1 MQLIICDNK
10 NINIES
16 SESVIYTDNIKPCI
30 GCFNCWCKGKCIF
43 KDSNIK
49 ELIEKA
55 DKIVLITKNV
65 YGSISAPIKRL
76 FDRSISSVQPF
87 FTFRNGLMRHK
98 LKKNHI
104 HKDLEVY
111 LYGNSTHNEK
121 VTLKNMLQSL
131 CENLGATLQ
140 NIYYKPNLTKVTI

>member
-1 MQLIICDNK
+1 MRSITKAHIVEKVVAKKQANTISVGLLLPWNILSAIIVVGIAVN
-10 NINIES
+10 
-16 SESVIYTDNIKPCI
+16 P
-30 GCFNCWCKGKCIF
+30 
-43 KDSNIK
+43 
-49 ELIEKA
+49 L
-55 DKIVLITKNV
+55 VLITKNV

-121 VTLKNMLQSL
+121 VTLKNMLHSL

-140 NIYYKPNLTKVTI
+140 NIYYKPNLMKVTIWQLH